1 MSEPIIE
8 ATEAE
13 DTPATDTSGAEPATE
28 DTQPTATPEPEAS
41 QELDAEVDTGEPEPR
56 EGEEK
61 PEANGPASKARKEA
75 ARYRAQLRTV
85 QGRANAMRDQLIEH
99 ELGLGGVK
107 LAALT
112 AAGIDLDSLV
122 GEDGRISPEA
132 VQTAAQTARETL
144 GIPNNRF
151 QGTADQGRVPPTYGK
166 PAPTWGT
173 LLDPTKPATR

>member
-1 MSEPIIE
+1 MSELNIE

-13 DTPATDTSGAEPATE
+13 EIPATDTSATEPATE
-28 DTQPTATPEPEAS
+28 DTQATATSESDTTEDAAIEAEPSEA
-41 QELDAEVDTGEPEPR
+41 EHR
-56 EGEEK
+56 EGEQQ
-61 PEANGPASKARKEA
+61 PEAGGPAAKARKEA

-85 QGRANAMRDQLIEH
+85 EGRANAMRDQLIEH
-99 ELGLGGVK
+99 ELGPAGVK

-112 AAGIDLDSLV
+112 AAGVDLDSLF

-132 VQTAAQTARETL
+132 VQTATAAARETL

-151 QGTADQGRVPPTYGK
+151 QGTADQGRVQPNYGK

-173 LLDPTKPATR
+173 LLDPTKPGTR